1 MGYLVAME
9 IRVTLLVQLFCM
21 IHMIGP
27 INVCTDFEIN
37 RYKIDQVR
45 KYAKIVFYLM
55 SRDAKT
61 ERRESCD
68 L

>member
-1 MGYLVAME
+1 
-9 IRVTLLVQLFCM
+9 M
-21 IHMIGP
+21 IHIIGL

-45 KYAKIVFYLM
+45 NFAKIVFYLT

-61 ERRESCD
+61 ERRESS
-68 L
+68 LVMRSLTLLIGILIRSILKPF